1 MAGKTQTDSASRSPQ
16 TLFLVILNYL
26 PVRCE
31 MNIAIVVFHFVI
43 YSNYKRFRYTDN
55 IAWNAKMVA
64 EHVGT
69 IAKTAWPT
77 DGIPTGLSA
86 HGYQAS
92 PRYLYMISS
101 LPQRRLL

>member
-1 MAGKTQTDSASRSPQ
+1 MAGKTQTKLASGSPQ
-16 TLFLVILNYL
+16 TFLLVISTYF

-31 MNIAIVVFHFVI
+31 MKIAIIVLRSVVH
-43 YSNYKRFRYTDN
+43 SNYKRFRCTNN
-55 IAWNAKMVA
+55 ITWNAKMVA

-86 HGYQAS
+86 HG
-92 PRYLYMISS
+92 
-101 LPQRRLL
+101 

>member
-1 MAGKTQTDSASRSPQ
+1 MAGKTQTNSASGSPQ
-16 TLFLVILNYL
+16 ITLLVILNYF
-26 PVRCE
+26 PVRHE
-31 MNIAIVVFHFVI
+31 FEITIVIFRFTVDL
-43 YSNYKRFRYTDN
+43 NYKRFRCTNN
-55 IAWNAKMVA
+55 ITWNAKMVA

-92 PRYLYMISS
+92 PRYYT
-101 LPQRRLL
+101 